1 MKRTVLAAILACVLA
16 ASAVSL
22 SADSRP
28 ALAGQVAGIELCPQF
43 ICGFALFVG
52 QFEGELNSR
61 DASGSFVG
69 AITHE
74 PLPGVFGTA
83 DLTGGQWTITAN
95 NRVLQGS
102 VAGGSIFNIDGTRYC
117 VEMAMNITSGG
128 RGQLYFT
135 GLLDHNPFP
144 PTIGGL
150 VTQDPVGCLAFLSSQ
165 AE

>member
-1 MKRTVLAAILACVLA
+1 MKRTVLAAIFACVLA

-28 ALAGQVAGIELCPQF
+28 ALAGQVAGIEVCPQF

-74 PLPGVFGTA
+74 PLPAVFGTA

-95 NRVLQGS
+95 NRVLQGRGG
-102 VAGGSIFNIDGTRYC
+102 GGSIVNIDGSRYC
-117 VEMAMNITSGG
+117 VEMAMEVTSGG

-165 AE
+165 AD